1 MGHFGH
7 RPAGE
12 PNARRVDKAKIVVR
26 DSRDGRTR
34 IVHNKRKDLA
44 AFAKRLDPTC
54 LVVCEATGGY
64 EAELLAALVE
74 AGIPAHRADARRV
87 KAFIRSHGTLAKT
100 DRIDAAALALYGLE
114 RHAGLPRWKA
124 HDEQRDN
131 LHALVQARQ
140 DAVADHT
147 AYSNRRAAPGSEAA
161 RPYLEAILQTLEIQ
175 IKAIEKHLKA
185 VIRGHEKLRKAVK
198 ILCSIKGIGVIT
210 AVNLL
215 ALLPELGTLN
225 RRQIASL
232 GGLAPH
238 PIQSGNTDKYRFVKG
253 GRRDVKS
260 VLFMAA
266 LSASQHNKT
275 LRVFYQR
282 LLAKGKLKL
291 VALTAVM
298 RKLLIICNAVLRQEA
313 VAA

>member
-1 MGHFGH
+1 M
-7 RPAGE
+7 
-12 PNARRVDKAKIVVR
+12 
-26 DSRDGRTR
+26 
-34 IVHNKRKDLA
+34 
-44 AFAKRLDPTC
+44 
-54 LVVCEATGGY
+54 
-64 EAELLAALVE
+64 VE

-100 DRIDAAALALYGLE
+100 DRIDAAALARYGLE
-114 RHAGLPRWKA
+114 PRRPPPLEGA
-124 HDEQRDN
+124 
-131 LHALVQARQ
+131 
-140 DAVADHT
+140 
-147 AYSNRRAAPGSEAA
+147 RRAARQSARPGAGPPGRGRGPYSLFQPPRRPGSAAA

-198 ILCSIKGIGVIT
+198 VLCSIKGIGVIT

-238 PIQSGNTDKYRFVKG
+238 PIQSGNTDRYRFVKG

-266 LSASQHNKT
+266 LSASQHNQT

-298 RKLLIICNAVLRQEA
+298 RKLLIICNAVLRQAA

>member
-1 MGHFGH
+1 MSM
-7 RPAGE
+7 PL
-12 PNARRVDKAKIVVR
+12 RRQ
-26 DSRDGRTR
+26 G
-34 IVHNKRKDLA
+34 
-44 AFAKRLDPTC
+44 
-54 LVVCEATGGY
+54 
-64 EAELLAALVE
+64 AELLAAMVE

-100 DRIDAAALALYGLE
+100 DRIDAAALARYGKE
-114 RHAGLPRWKA
+114 RHAGLPRWKP
-124 HDEQRDN
+124 HDEQRDK
-131 LHALVQARQ
+131 LHALLQARQ

-147 AYSNRRAAPGSEAA
+147 AYTNRRVAPGSQAA
-161 RPYLEAILQTLEIQ
+161 RPYLDAILQALEIQ
-175 IKAIEKHLKA
+175 IKALEKHIKV
-185 VIRGHEKLRKAVK
+185 VIRDHEELRKAEK

-215 ALLPELGTLN
+215 ALLAELGTLD

-238 PIQSGNTDKYRFVKG
+238 PNQSGNTDKRRFVKG

-266 LSASQHNKT
+266 LSASRHDKT

-298 RKLLIICNAVLRQEA
+298 RKLLIICNAMLRQAA